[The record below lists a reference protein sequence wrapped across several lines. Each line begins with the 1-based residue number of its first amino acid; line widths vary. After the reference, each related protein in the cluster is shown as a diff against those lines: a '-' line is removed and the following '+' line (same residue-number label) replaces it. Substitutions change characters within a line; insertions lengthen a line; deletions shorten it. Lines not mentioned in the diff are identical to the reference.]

1 MSEGWNIA
9 VLGATGAV
17 GEALL
22 ETLAERQFPVGE
34 LHALARSESAGESL
48 RYEGKTV
55 LVQDAAD
62 FDWTQAQL
70 AFFVAGVEASAQYIE
85 EATNA
90 GCLVIDASGLFA
102 LEPDVPLVVP
112 EVNPFVLAD
121 YRNRNIIAVPD
132 SLTSQLLAALKP
144 LIDEGGLSRIA
155 VTSLMSAS
163 AHGKKA
169 VDALAGQSAKL
180 LNGIPIDDDDFFGR
194 QLAFNLLPLLPDR
207 EGSVREERRIVD
219 QVRKILQD
227 DGLMISA
234 SCVQSP
240 VFYGHAQMVN
250 FEALRPLAAEEA
262 RDAFARGED
271 IVLSEAN
278 EFPTQV
284 GDASGNAQLSV
295 GCVRNDY
302 GMPEQIQFWSVAD
315 NVRFGGALVAV
326 KIAEKLVQEYMY

>member
-9 VLGATGAV
+9 ILGATGAV

-34 LHALARSESAGESL
+34 IYALARNESAGEHL
-48 RYEGKTV
+48 RYSGKSV
-55 LVQDAAD
+55 IVQDVAD

-70 AFFVAGVEASAQYIE
+70 AFFVAGAEASAAWVE

-90 GCLVIDASGLFA
+90 GCLVIDSSGLFA

-112 EVNPFVLAD
+112 EVNPSVLAD
-121 YRNRNIIAVPD
+121 YRNRNVIAVAN
-132 SLTSQLLAALKP
+132 SLTSQLLASLKP
-144 LIDEGGLSRIA
+144 LIDEGGLSRIS
-155 VTSLMSAS
+155 VTSLLSAS
-163 AHGKKA
+163 EHGKKA

-180 LNGIPIDDDDFFGR
+180 LNGIPIDEDDFFGR
-194 QLAFNLLPLLPDR
+194 QLAFNMLPLLPDS

-219 QVRKILQD
+219 EVRKILQD

-234 SCVQSP
+234 SCIQSP
-240 VFYGHAQMVN
+240 VFYGHAQMVS

-262 RDAFARGED
+262 RDAFSRGED
-271 IVLSEAN
+271 IVLSE
-278 EFPTQV
+278 ETDFPTQV
-284 GDASGNAQLSV
+284 GDASGNPQLSV

-302 GMPEQIQFWSVAD
+302 GMPEQVQFWSVAD
-315 NVRFGGALVAV
+315 NVRFGGALMAV
-326 KIAEKLVQEYMY
+326 KTAEKLVQEYLY

>member
-9 VLGATGAV
+9 ILGATGAV

-34 LHALARSESAGESL
+34 IYALARNESAGEHL
-48 RYEGKTV
+48 RYSGKSII
-55 LVQDAAD
+55 VQDVAD

-70 AFFVAGVEASAQYIE
+70 AFFVAGAEASAAWVE

-90 GCLVIDASGLFA
+90 GCLVIDSSGLFA

-112 EVNPFVLAD
+112 EVNPSVLAD
-121 YRNRNIIAVPD
+121 YRNRNVIAVAN
-132 SLTSQLLAALKP
+132 SLTSQLLASLKP
-144 LIDEGGLSRIA
+144 LIDEGGLSRIS
-155 VTSLMSAS
+155 VTSLLSAS

-180 LNGIPIDDDDFFGR
+180 LNGIPIDEDDFFGR
-194 QLAFNLLPLLPDR
+194 QLAFNMLPLLPDS

-219 QVRKILQD
+219 EVRKILQD

-234 SCVQSP
+234 SCIQSP
-240 VFYGHAQMVN
+240 VFYGHAQMVS
-250 FEALRPLAAEEA
+250 FEALRPLAADEA
-262 RDAFARGED
+262 RDAFSRGED
-271 IVLSEAN
+271 IVLSE
-278 EFPTQV
+278 ETDFPTQV
-284 GDASGNAQLSV
+284 GDASGNPQLSV

-302 GMPEQIQFWSVAD
+302 GMLEQVQFWSVAD
-315 NVRFGGALVAV
+315 NVRFGGALMAV
-326 KIAEKLVQEYMY
+326 KTAEKLVQEYLY